1 MDSRQVCGLSITDA
15 AKLVK
20 DKEISSTEIVKAI
33 LERIEIV
40 NPKINAY
47 ISVLG
52 KESLA
57 AAKRADEEIRSGKYR
72 GPLHGI
78 PVSLKDNIAAKG
90 TITSAASKILA
101 ENVTDY
107 DATAVERLKRAGA
120 IIIGKNNLHEF
131 AYGPTNEESHIGP
144 CRNPWNT
151 ELITG
156 GSSGGSAA
164 SVAAC
169 ISFGSLGTDTGG
181 SGRIPSTFCGTV
193 GFKPTYGR
201 VSRHG
206 VIPVSWTLDHV
217 TPITR
222 TVEDAAILLEAIAG
236 ADSKDNTTADVPVP
250 HYSAGLSKKLT
261 QVRAGI
267 LTKYFE
273 ESVDGEV
280 RRIAE
285 RGVESIKGLGV
296 KVEEISIP
304 NIEHAAPVT
313 NLLMACEATSIH
325 EKWLKTRREDY
336 SPFVLTRLEVGYF
349 YTANHYIRTLR
360 LREWFRREFASVL
373 KKVDVL
379 LSPSCPIMPFR
390 IGADTVEVKGQR
402 VDPRPYLA
410 SFTRIH
416 NLTGFPALTMRC
428 GFTSS
433 GLPVGL
439 QIAGR
444 PFDEETIL
452 KLAFA
457 YEQSQPWKDTT
468 PKV

>member
-1 MDSRQVCGLSITDA
+1 MDFGQICGLSIGDA

-20 DKEISSTEIVKAI
+20 NKEVSSSELVNAI

-47 ISVLG
+47 ISILRE
-52 KESLA
+52 ESLA
-57 AAKRADEEIRSGKYR
+57 AAKKADEEIRGGKYH

-78 PVSLKDNIAAKG
+78 PITLKDNIAAKG

-107 DATAVERLKRAGA
+107 DATVVERLKKAGA
-120 IIIGKNNLHEF
+120 VIIGKNNLHEF

-181 SGRIPSTFCGTV
+181 SGRIPSNFCGIV

-206 VIPVSWTLDHV
+206 IIPVSWTLDHV
-217 TPITR
+217 SPIAR
-222 TVEDAAILLEAIAG
+222 TVEDVAILLEAIAG
-236 ADSKDNTTADVPVP
+236 EDARDSTTSDAPVP
-250 HYSAGLSKKLT
+250 HYYPGLSKEVKHAK
-261 QVRAGI
+261 VGI

-273 ESVDGEV
+273 QCVDGEV
-280 RRIAE
+280 KKITEDA
-285 RGVESIKGLGV
+285 VESIRELGV

-304 NIEHAAPVT
+304 NIETCRP
-313 NLLMACEATSIH
+313 SH
-325 EKWLKTRREDY
+325 E
-336 SPFVLTRLEVGYF
+336 P
-349 YTANHYIRTLR
+349 
-360 LREWFRREFASVL
+360 
-373 KKVDVL
+373 
-379 LSPSCPIMPFR
+379 
-390 IGADTVEVKGQR
+390 AD
-402 VDPRPYLA
+402 
-410 SFTRIH
+410 
-416 NLTGFPALTMRC
+416 
-428 GFTSS
+428 
-433 GLPVGL
+433 GL
-439 QIAGR
+439 
-444 PFDEETIL
+444 
-452 KLAFA
+452 
-457 YEQSQPWKDTT
+457 
-468 PKV
+468 